1 MRRQGI
7 IFLCGL
13 AAGILLAAGGW
24 FAFRLMQSRK
34 AAMILEQGDMG
45 CMVLRGPGW
54 LDISFRQEGKP
65 ETVVFHTNDSE
76 TYLIVEDVA
85 FFDLDRDG
93 IADVKAD
100 MRGSVLKRYVNMDSS
115 WLECKSVDRLKGK
128 AVTCEGK
135 NLTFK
140 GRWRGE
146 ATAGEHEP
154 ASGQVSR
161 RSRFRGDCGPSRR

>member
-1 MRRQGI
+1 MRKQII

-13 AAGILLAAGGW
+13 AVGILLAAGGW
-24 FAFRLMQSRK
+24 FAFRLTQSRK

-45 CMVLRGPGW
+45 CMVLREPGW

-65 ETVVFHTNDSE
+65 ETVVFHTNARE

-115 WLECKSVDRLKGK
+115 WLECKSVDRLKRK
-128 AVTCEGK
+128 AVTCDGK

-146 ATAGEHEP
+146 AG
-154 ASGQVSR
+154 GN
-161 RSRFRGDCGPSRR
+161 

>member
-1 MRRQGI
+1 MRKLVI

-13 AAGILLAAGGW
+13 AVGILLTAGGW
-24 FAFRLMQSRK
+24 FAFRLTQSRK

-65 ETVVFHTNDSE
+65 ETVVFHTNARE

-115 WLECKSVDRLKGK
+115 WLECKSVDRLNGK
-128 AVTCEGK
+128 AVTCDGK
-135 NLTFK
+135 QLIFL

-146 ATAGEHEP
+146 PG
-154 ASGQVSR
+154 SN
-161 RSRFRGDCGPSRR
+161 

>member
-1 MRRQGI
+1 M
-7 IFLCGL
+7 CGL

-24 FAFRLMQSRK
+24 FAFRLVQSRK

-45 CMVLRGPGW
+45 CMVLRDPGM

-65 ETVVFHTNDSE
+65 ETVVFHTNDRE
-76 TYLIVEDVA
+76 TYLIVEDVC

-93 IADVKAD
+93 VADVKVD
-100 MRGSVLKRYVNMDSS
+100 TRGPVLKRYVNMDSS

-128 AVTCEGK
+128 AVTCDGK
-135 NLTFK
+135 QLIFQ

-146 ATAGEHEP
+146 AAAGESGP

-161 RSRFRGDCGPSRR
+161 QSRARGESGPSRR

>member
-1 MRRQGI
+1 MGKPGI

-13 AAGILLAAGGW
+13 AVGILLAAGSW

-54 LDISFRQEGKP
+54 LDISFRQKGKP

-76 TYLIVEDVA
+76 TYLIVEDAA

-93 IADVKAD
+93 IADVKVD
-100 MRGSVLKRYVNMDSS
+100 TRGPVLKRYVNMDSS

-128 AVTCEGK
+128 AVTSEGK
-135 NLTFK
+135 KLIFQ

-146 ATAGEHEP
+146 VTAGG
-154 ASGQVSR
+154 SGPESGR
-161 RSRFRGDCGPSRR
+161 R

>member
-1 MRRQGI
+1 MRKQGI

-13 AAGILLAAGGW
+13 AVGILLAAGGW
-24 FAFRLMQSRK
+24 FAFRLTERRK

-45 CMVLRGPGW
+45 CMVLREPGW

-65 ETVVFHTNDSE
+65 ETVVFHTNARE

-93 IADVKAD
+93 IADVKVD

-146 ATAGEHEP
+146 AG
-154 ASGQVSR
+154 GN
-161 RSRFRGDCGPSRR
+161 

>member
-1 MRRQGI
+1 MRKQGI

-13 AAGILLAAGGW
+13 IAGLLLAAGGW
-24 FAFRLMQSRK
+24 FAFRLTQSRK

-54 LDISFRQEGKP
+54 LDISFRQAGKP
-65 ETVVFHTNDSE
+65 ETVAFHTYDRE

-85 FFDLDRDG
+85 FFDFDRDG

-100 MRGSVLKRYVNMDSS
+100 MRGSVLKRYVNMDSA

-135 NLTFK
+135 KLTFK

-146 ATAGEHEP
+146 AAAGEPGP

-161 RSRFRGDCGPSRR
+161 WSGPSRR

>member
-1 MRRQGI
+1 MRKQII

-24 FAFRLMQSRK
+24 FAFRLTQSRK
-34 AAMILEQGDMG
+34 AALILEQGDMG
-45 CMVLRGPGW
+45 CMVLREPGW

-65 ETVVFHTNDSE
+65 ETVVFHTNARE

-146 ATAGEHEP
+146 AG
-154 ASGQVSR
+154 GN
-161 RSRFRGDCGPSRR
+161 

>member
-1 MRRQGI
+1 MRKQVI
-7 IFLCGL
+7 IFSCGL

-24 FAFRLMQSRK
+24 FAFRLTQSRK

-54 LDISFRQEGKP
+54 LDISFRQKGKP
-65 ETVVFHTNDSE
+65 ETVVFHTNARE

-93 IADVKAD
+93 IADVKVD
-100 MRGSVLKRYVNMDSS
+100 TRGPVLKRYVNMDSL
-115 WLECKSVDRLKGK
+115 WLECKSVDRLKRK

-135 NLTFK
+135 KLTFK

-146 ATAGEHEP
+146 A
-154 ASGQVSR
+154 
-161 RSRFRGDCGPSRR
+161 RGN

>member
-1 MRRQGI
+1 MRYGALRKLMGRQRI

-13 AAGILLAAGGW
+13 VAGLLLAAGGW
-24 FAFRLMQSRK
+24 VAFRLTERRK

-45 CMVLRGPGW
+45 CMVLREPGW

-65 ETVVFHTNDSE
+65 ETVVFHTNDRE

-93 IADVKAD
+93 IADVKVD
-100 MRGSVLKRYVNMDSS
+100 TRGPVLKRYVNMDSS
-115 WLECKSVDRLKGK
+115 WLECKSVDRLKRE

-146 ATAGEHEP
+146 AKGN
-154 ASGQVSR
+154 
-161 RSRFRGDCGPSRR
+161 